1 LHQTKTDNWFIW
13 TDVNQYASYESKNT
27 RISTDMKW
35 YPSERQEFQI
45 KLQAVA
51 FRNQQGQGW
60 IADEAGY
67 LNSTGATV
75 ESINLGKIAF
85 QIRYK
90 YEIAPLSNLYL
101 VYTRGGDYYFDDEA
115 GTSKIYRKTWDN
127 PENNKLVLKLRIK
140 F

>member
-1 LHQTKTDNWFIW
+1 MCYFWLFCVSFAKKFTGTGVNWLW
-13 TDVNQYASYESKNT
+13 NV
-27 RISTDMKW
+27 
-35 YPSERQEFQI
+35 PLRQSNCC
-45 KLQAVA
+45 AH